1 MQYDDM
7 TGVLMQR
14 ISRIPLS
21 YRRKA
26 KTPHGR
32 GFRYIQIVA
41 FCRCRVAQL
50 MPSMKGLSNFLAH
63 FQYQEGKIALFVNH
77 HELPYVQ
84 KGKLL
89 L

>member
-1 MQYDDM
+1 
-7 TGVLMQR
+7 
-14 ISRIPLS
+14 
-21 YRRKA
+21 
-26 KTPHGR
+26 
-32 GFRYIQIVA
+32 
-41 FCRCRVAQL
+41 
-50 MPSMKGLSNFLAH
+50 MKGLSNFLAH